1 MKRLYLAII
10 NKFFRNKLEAEDSL
24 IFYNGISKS
33 IIVQGFSFF
42 FIFISSVIMVRL
54 AGIPEYGIYV
64 NIFNWINLLTVI
76 SCFGME
82 DVVLA
87 LIPVELKKNN
97 ARAIISIVTRAN
109 KTILIVSLISSLLF
123 IAIVFSGL
131 VPSFNEYKN
140 LWLLALVNI
149 YLGSFIIVNQQTL
162 QAFNRF
168 YVSQAIDKILKPSLL
183 VLLLST
189 FWFSRKNIDARTL
202 IIFNITVLTICCVVL
217 LLFVRSTLNKL
228 PKQARD
234 VEKPPIFG
242 ANLYFVLI
250 SVFVLLKSRI
260 IMMILGTMNQ
270 TEDVGILNIAYR
282 LADFVLLP
290 YMLIHAVVPQLFS
303 SHKHSEVG
311 YRKKLFQK
319 SNQLILIGALPIM
332 LFFVA
337 FGKLVLKLYDPA
349 LQQYYT
355 ILLILCGSQF
365 LYSVFGPCT
374 ALLMMQGKQK
384 QAAWAMLLDIAINSL
399 LFFAFIEWLGL
410 MGAAVASFLGSLC
423 YNILLR
429 ILVNRNLNAT
439 NT

>member
-1 MKRLYLAII
+1 
-10 NKFFRNKLEAEDSL
+10 
-24 IFYNGISKS
+24 
-33 IIVQGFSFF
+33 
-42 FIFISSVIMVRL
+42 
-54 AGIPEYGIYV
+54 
-64 NIFNWINLLTVI
+64 
-76 SCFGME
+76 
-82 DVVLA
+82 
-87 LIPVELKKNN
+87 
-97 ARAIISIVTRAN
+97 
-109 KTILIVSLISSLLF
+109 
-123 IAIVFSGL
+123 VFSGL

-189 FWFSRKNIDARTL
+189 FWFSRKNIDARAL
-202 IIFNITVLTICCVVL
+202 IIFNIAVLTICCVVL
-217 LLFVRSTLNKL
+217 FLFVRSTINKL
-228 PKQARD
+228 PKQSRE
-234 VEKPPIFG
+234 VEKPSIFG
-242 ANLYFVLI
+242 ANMYFVLI

-260 IMMILGTMNQ
+260 IMMILGAMNQ

-355 ILLILCGSQF
+355 ILLILCASQF

-384 QAAWAMLLDIAINSL
+384 QAAGAMLLDIAINSL

-429 ILVNRNLNAT
+429 ILVNRYLNAT